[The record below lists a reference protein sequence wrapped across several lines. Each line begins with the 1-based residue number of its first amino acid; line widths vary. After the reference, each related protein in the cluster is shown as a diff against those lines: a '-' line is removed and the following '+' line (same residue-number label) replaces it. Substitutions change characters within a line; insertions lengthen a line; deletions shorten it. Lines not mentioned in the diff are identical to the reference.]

1 MLENMTADDYN
12 AVVRPKVQG
21 TLNLH
26 ALCSEDLDFF
36 IMLSSI
42 SGIIGNASQAA
53 YAAANTFM
61 DSFASYRHSLG
72 LAAVTIDLG
81 VMLGIGYLA
90 ENQELAESMKRQGFS
105 GTTEPE
111 LMALL
116 RSAVRRPL
124 RGQIVTGLGTWK
136 TGSSLGKFA
145 DPLFSNFRRLAQ
157 RVPGN
162 DGKQHGDPLSLRA
175 MLGTVKNMAEATDT
189 VCTALSK
196 QISILG
202 MVPVETIVVGRP
214 MSEYGIDSL
223 VAVEMRNWIFR
234 ETDFTIAILELMA
247 NQPIHKLATR
257 IAQGT
262 HLVSAKVR
270 NVS

>member
-12 AVVRPKVQG
+12 AVVRPKVRG

-26 ALCSEDLDFF
+26 ALCPEDLDFF

-72 LAAVTIDLG
+72 RPAVTIDLG

-90 ENQELAESMKRQGFS
+90 ENHELADAMKRQGFS

-116 RSAVRRPL
+116 RSAVRRPR
-124 RGQIVTGLGTWK
+124 RGQIMTGLGTWRA
-136 TGSSLGKFA
+136 GSSLGNFA
-145 DPLFSNFRRLAQ
+145 NPLFSNFRRLAQ
-157 RVPGN
+157 RVPGD
-162 DGKQHGDPLSLRA
+162 DGEHHDNSLSLRA
-175 MLGTVKNMAEATDT
+175 TLGTAKDMADATDT
-189 VCTALSK
+189 VCAALLK
-196 QISILG
+196 QISVMG
-202 MVPVETIVVGRP
+202 MVPEETIVPGRP

-234 ETDFTIAILELMA
+234 ETDFTVAILELMA
-247 NQPIHKLATR
+247 NQPIHKLATK
-257 IAQGT
+257 IAEGT

-270 NVS
+270 NTS